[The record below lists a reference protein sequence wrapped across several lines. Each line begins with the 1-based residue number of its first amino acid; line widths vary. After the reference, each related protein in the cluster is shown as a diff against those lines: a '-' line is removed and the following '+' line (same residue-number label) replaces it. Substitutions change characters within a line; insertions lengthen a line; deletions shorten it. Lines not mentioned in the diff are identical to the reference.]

1 MKNKFIALLSA
12 FTAAM
17 MLSSCGSQDGAA
29 SSETTSEVLSET
41 SAEES
46 AVSDTE
52 SVSET
57 EASEDTVQTVS
68 AEEVVEEGMV
78 PIYGSD
84 IKDGTYDVTVDS
96 SSSMFNI
103 TKCALTVSDGKMTAE
118 MTMGGKGYLYVFM
131 GTADEAAAA
140 DESRYIP
147 YEENS
152 DGEHTFTVPVEALD
166 SGISCAAFSK
176 KKEIWYDR
184 TLLFRADSLPVE
196 AFGEGIVKTAADLG
210 LADGEY
216 TVEVTL
222 SGGSGR
228 ASVQS
233 PAKLTIENGEAS
245 ADILWSSSNYDY
257 MLVNGEK
264 YLPVSTENG
273 SEFIIPVTGFDYNMS
288 VSADTTAMSTPY
300 EIEYTLN
307 FDSGSITA
315 E

>member
-140 DESRYIP
+140 DESSYIP

-196 AFGEGIVKTAADLG
+196 AFGEGVVKTAADLG